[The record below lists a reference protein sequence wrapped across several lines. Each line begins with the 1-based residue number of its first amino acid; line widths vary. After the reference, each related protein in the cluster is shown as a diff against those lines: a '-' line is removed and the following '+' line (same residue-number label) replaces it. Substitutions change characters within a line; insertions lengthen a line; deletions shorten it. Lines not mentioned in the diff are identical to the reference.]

1 MANGIKFNEAIDF
14 LRQRLALPDG
24 VWLNLLQEVDQ
35 AARDRSAGMSEAMV
49 HDILEAV
56 LKALE
61 EGTTVETF
69 RNDFDAIAAARGW
82 AGDPGSEPGAGNTG
96 GWRSAL
102 TFRVMTAQAMA
113 AGRWRQIQRLKARR
127 PWLRYITAGDHRVR
141 DAHKAWHGIILHAD
155 DPWWHTHFPPNGFNC
170 RCHVQQLS
178 DRDLE
183 RYELAVTPDAP
194 PLNTVIR
201 FVRGAGGISKTEE
214 VPVGID
220 PGFAV
225 NVGSIGLRLQGA
237 A

>member
-1 MANGIKFNEAIDF
+1 MGDGVKSTEAIEF

-24 VWLNLLQEVDQ
+24 VWLKLVQEVDQ
-35 AARDRSAGMSEAMV
+35 AARDRSAGMNEAMV
-49 HDILEAV
+49 RDILEAV

-61 EGTTVETF
+61 QGSTVETF
-69 RNDFDAIAAARGW
+69 RDDFDTITAARGW
-82 AGDPGSEPGAGNTG
+82 TGDNTA

-141 DAHKAWHGIILHAD
+141 DAHNAWHGIILHAD
-155 DPWWHTHFPPNGFNC
+155 DPWWSTHFPPNGFNC

-183 RYELAVTPDAP
+183 RYGLSVTPEAP
-194 PLNTVIR
+194 PLRTVIR
-201 FVRGAGGISKTEE
+201 FVRGADGNQKPVE
-214 VPVGID
+214 VLAGID
-220 PGFAV
+220 PGFAL
-225 NVGSIGLRLQGA
+225 NFGAVGMEVKQ
-237 A
+237 